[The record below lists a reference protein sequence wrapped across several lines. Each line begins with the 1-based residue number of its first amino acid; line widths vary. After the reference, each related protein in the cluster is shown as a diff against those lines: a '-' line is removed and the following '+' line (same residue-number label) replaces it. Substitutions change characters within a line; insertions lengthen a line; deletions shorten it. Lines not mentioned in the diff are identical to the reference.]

1 MPIPFQCPHC
11 GLQLQI
17 DERYAGQTGP
27 CRQCG
32 RSVTVPYPATASQPV
47 APAPIS
53 YGIACPK
60 CNSQS
65 IRPGPWP
72 WYLGTIGAMFV
83 SARVCTQC
91 GHEFDARKPQADLG
105 KRKLRLA
112 LVINGIGAL
121 GILAVIFFVGWVAYV
136 TSVR

>member
-1 MPIPFQCPHC
+1 MPISFQCPHC
-11 GLQLQI
+11 GVQSQV
-17 DERYAGQTGP
+17 DAQYAGQTGP

-32 RSVTVPYPATASQPV
+32 QSVTIPNPAAASQPV
-47 APAPIS
+47 APVPVS

-60 CNSQS
+60 CSSQS

-72 WYLGTIGAMFV
+72 WYLGTIGAIFV
-83 SARVCTQC
+83 SARACNQC

-121 GILAVIFFVGWVAYV
+121 GILAVIGFVVWVAYM
-136 TSVR
+136 SMP